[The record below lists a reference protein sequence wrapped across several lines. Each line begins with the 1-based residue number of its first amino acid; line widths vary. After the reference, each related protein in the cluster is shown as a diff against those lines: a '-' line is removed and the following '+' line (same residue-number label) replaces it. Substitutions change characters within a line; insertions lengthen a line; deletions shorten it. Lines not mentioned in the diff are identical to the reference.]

1 MFYVWL
7 FSSAVFVVLF
17 IYFMIL
23 LYVLLKKPKQDFIDT
38 VQIEKEAI
46 LPEDEL
52 NLDNVDIDFD
62 LKELPVQDKK
72 EKQSDDVL
80 SDEEIQLDSQEF
92 PDQDKKMQS
101 KNVVSMQEYQKN
113 KNLKEQKNTQNIAK
127 DFENIIDALP
137 LD

>member
-1 MFYVWL
+1 MNTE
-7 FSSAVFVVLF
+7 
-17 IYFMIL
+17 
-23 LYVLLKKPKQDFIDT
+23 KQMR
-38 VQIEKEAI
+38 EKTK
-46 LPEDEL
+46 
-52 NLDNVDIDFD
+52 N
-62 LKELPVQDKK
+62 QDKK

>member
-17 IYFMIL
+17 LYFMIL

-72 EKQSDDVL
+72 EKQSDDVF
-80 SDEEIQLDSQEF
+80 SDEEIQLDSQEL

-101 KNVVSMQEYQKN
+101 KNVVSMQEYQKY